1 MYSIMK
7 KNSKFYLKYIFIPN
21 DIFKGEIGEIGG
33 KETPLSP

>member
-21 DIFKGEIGEIGG
+21 DIFKGEIGG
-33 KETPLSP
+33 KETPLAP